1 MNRLMSDIIKRKQ
14 LPQEEHQ
21 ALKRIGKAICDH
33 GCAISIRQL
42 AIEYNVGNGEFENSY
57 EIERLGWQLLKIID
71 KFNESTNE
79 LQSAHTFLMFLHRIA
94 LNVL

>member
-1 MNRLMSDIIKRKQ
+1 MSDIVKQ
-14 LPQEEHQ
+14 KKLPQEEHQ

-42 AIEYNVGNGEFENSY
+42 AVEYNVGNGEFENSY
-57 EIERLGWQLLKIID
+57 EIERLGWQFLKIID
-71 KFNESTNE
+71 KCNESTNE
-79 LQSAHTFLMFLHRIA
+79 QKCAHKFLIFLHRIA